1 MNDPASRQRARRSRR
16 GADRTISRR
25 AINRAAVAAGA
36 TLTGASMGSWA
47 MARDLAGAQTP
58 LATPTAGVGTRLP
71 GAPTVAR
78 QATVLGSDVTTIF
91 RFVADEVR
99 YEAYEGGLRGPEG
112 TLWGMA
118 GNSVDKAQLLAA
130 LLQQA
135 NIKPRFAFGALS
147 EADTARLAQSMQ
159 PGPDSTR
166 AQDAQILVPAASPA
180 ATPAGLTPDQQALLA
195 SLPAQR
201 QKLIDAAR
209 TELASTAKTIDDG
222 LASVSITPPAPPS
235 GLPGLER
242 TRHVWVQYLN
252 GGTWV
257 DLDPS
262 FAGQAPAKALTT
274 ATTTSANL
282 PSDVFHQMAI
292 RLTVEIVTGG
302 QPVRSDALSFQT
314 RCQDLVAVPLTLVQA
329 PPEITGQAAAVATG
343 AQPYIPTLVVGSAG
357 ITGKPFALATEGGL
371 GALGGLG
378 GPTEGDTLA
387 EWLNVDIIAPGGQK
401 TTVTREIFDRVGAVA
416 RASGQVDISSVP
428 PATLTPIGSTGQ
440 FYLPL
445 MGITSIAVAG
455 GKTPWTY
462 FQQDYRIA
470 DRLADLTNVSH
481 GHHYVRDVL
490 MAELEGETG
499 YRFYPDAPN
508 VTAVTLIPTA
518 VATNSA
524 TMAATIDIISRSAA
538 AVPVSAKPALHPFVA
553 AGVLAHLAERTLAEG
568 GAGQL
573 PDAPPMTSVGVGR
586 VFAEAANE
594 GVPIRALAPNSA
606 VPADLQ
612 VSDLARIEIDAA
624 LQAGYAVI
632 VPAREVT
639 LNGAQVIGWWRIDP
653 RTGAAVDQMEG
664 GKGESTDYLV
674 LLGEV
679 LKTILEAEHFA
690 WCLSGLVAVAGLVI
704 GIISGNATA
713 IGIGSIGVVKSGL
726 TCTIIYLTP

>member
-1 MNDPASRQRARRSRR
+1 
-16 GADRTISRR
+16 
-25 AINRAAVAAGA
+25 V
-36 TLTGASMGSWA
+36 
-47 MARDLAGAQTP
+47 
-58 LATPTAGVGTRLP
+58 
-71 GAPTVAR
+71 
-78 QATVLGSDVTTIF
+78 
-91 RFVADEVR
+91 
-99 YEAYEGGLRGPEG
+99 
-112 TLWGMA
+112 
-118 GNSVDKAQLLAA
+118 
-130 LLQQA
+130 
-135 NIKPRFAFGALS
+135 
-147 EADTARLAQSMQ
+147 
-159 PGPDSTR
+159 
-166 AQDAQILVPAASPA
+166 
-180 ATPAGLTPDQQALLA
+180 
-195 SLPAQR
+195 
-201 QKLIDAAR
+201 
-209 TELASTAKTIDDG
+209 
-222 LASVSITPPAPPS
+222 
-235 GLPGLER
+235 
-242 TRHVWVQYLN
+242 
-252 GGTWV
+252 
-257 DLDPS
+257 
-262 FAGQAPAKALTT
+262 
-274 ATTTSANL
+274 
-282 PSDVFHQMAI
+282 
-292 RLTVEIVTGG
+292 
-302 QPVRSDALSFQT
+302 
-314 RCQDLVAVPLTLVQA
+314 
-329 PPEITGQAAAVATG
+329 
-343 AQPYIPTLVVGSAG
+343 
-357 ITGKPFALATEGGL
+357 
-371 GALGGLG
+371 
-378 GPTEGDTLA
+378 
-387 EWLNVDIIAPGGQK
+387 
-401 TTVTREIFDRVGAVA
+401 
-416 RASGQVDISSVP
+416 
-428 PATLTPIGSTGQ
+428 
-440 FYLPL
+440 
-445 MGITSIAVAG
+445 
-455 GKTPWTY
+455 
-462 FQQDYRIA
+462 
-470 DRLADLTNVSH
+470 ADLTNVSH

-573 PDAPPMTSVGVGR
+573 PDVPPMTSVGVGR